1 MRRTD
6 YQDLKN
12 IFQGSS
18 LKKASIAGK
27 ANAFPL
33 PSSKGFS
40 LIEVVIVLSLAGL
53 LTTIAVY
60 QINPAIKKY
69 RLTAAARLVFS
80 DLLNARTIALKE
92 NRSIRI
98 DFSSTSYSLVQVDTD
113 ASILTRALS
122 AEYPDITVAKQGGGS
137 VIFTSTG
144 QTSAATVQI
153 QGPSATRTITL
164 SWTGRVVLN

>member
-1 MRRTD
+1 MRKID
-6 YQDLKN
+6 YQDLKD
-12 IFQGSS
+12 IFQVSS
-18 LKKASIAGK
+18 LKKASTAGK

-40 LIEVVIVLSLAGL
+40 LIEVLIVLSLAGL

-60 QINPAIKKY
+60 QIDPAIKKY

-122 AEYPDITVAKQGGGS
+122 AEYPDITVADLIEELLSACKDLGAETDRQGKGL
-137 VIFTSTG
+137 V
-144 QTSAATVQI
+144 QVKAA
-153 QGPSATRTITL
+153 L
-164 SWTGRVVLN
+164 